1 MSNVNTDGLPPEMQ
15 QRIAQIIEGAKQKA
29 VQAGV
34 SSNAVQQQQGSPDA
48 VAPSAPAAPPA
59 RVPSLMDHSI
69 AMRQEINALR
79 QEVASLSQQLNAVAQ
94 VVDACGQAVGQ
105 LYATFQATTAP
116 SDPSATYS
124 SQFQDSVT
132 EDDY

>member
-1 MSNVNTDGLPPEMQ
+1 MSNVNTDGLPIEMQ

-29 VQAGV
+29 A
-34 SSNAVQQQQGSPDA
+34 DA
-48 VAPSAPAAPPA
+48 QPPAPASTAPQA
-59 RVPSLMDHSI
+59 VVRQPSLMDHSI

-79 QEVASLSQQLNAVAQ
+79 QEVAALSQQLNAVAQ

-124 SQFQDSVT
+124 SQFQESVA